1 MKLVIW
7 FEHGQ
12 VCKRSR
18 KRKQIDNQI
27 KYFTRSW
34 PLHKQIEKLLTESL
48 AKIPDVTVTDHNPKI
63 LDTFQMNPENPFVA
77 PQRVQ
82 GNAQLDL
89 NEEEEPAQHNGR
101 IIAMPYGNS
110 RTKGSQYGDLKI
122 VTSFPGDIQ
131 KAMIIDVSVGSTHAA
146 SNLRHTINAD
156 KYSSGLADYGALLKD
171 QKHAHYIHDGN
182 AIGFT
187 LDSMGGISNAAL
199 KFTNFLYAKGSGTR
213 RRRWDSDCMRIAP
226 KKKFLDSL
234 SSVLCHHRVLDF
246 IYPGYTQ

>member
-1 MKLVIW
+1 MKIVNC
-7 FEHGQ
+7 FEHDQ

-18 KRKQIDNQI
+18 KRKQIDNQT

-34 PLHKQIEKLLTESL
+34 PLHEEIEKLLTESL
-48 AKIPDVTVTDHNPKI
+48 AKIPDVTVTDHNPNI
-63 LDTFQMNPENPFVA
+63 LDTFQMKPENPFVA

-82 GNAQLDL
+82 GNVQLDL

-101 IIAMPYGNS
+101 IIATPYGNS
-110 RTKGSQYGDLKI
+110 RTKGSQHGDLKI

-146 SNLRHTINAD
+146 TNLRHTINAD
-156 KYSSGLADYGALLKD
+156 KYSSGLADYGAFLKD

-199 KFTNFLYAKGSGTR
+199 KFTNLLYVYAKGSGIH
-213 RRRWDSDCMRIAP
+213 RRRWDSDCMRIAL
-226 KKKFLDSL
+226 KKQFLD
-234 SSVLCHHRVLDF
+234 DM
-246 IYPGYTQ
+246 